1 MSEFLRAFSYIPE
14 EYFQAIA
21 DDPAPPQ
28 MEILRDE
35 LLALCA
41 EVSRTGRA
49 ELAAAQQKADG
60 KGKKAGGQKKSPT
73 TNRNAMTYLRL

>member
-1 MSEFLRAFSYIPE
+1 
-14 EYFQAIA
+14 
-21 DDPAPPQ
+21 

-41 EVSRTGRA
+41 EVSRKGRA

-60 KGKKAGGQKKSPT
+60 KGKKAGGQKRNPSEKGKTPNKKGKTPDGKKRKSDDKP
-73 TNRNAMTYLRL
+73 